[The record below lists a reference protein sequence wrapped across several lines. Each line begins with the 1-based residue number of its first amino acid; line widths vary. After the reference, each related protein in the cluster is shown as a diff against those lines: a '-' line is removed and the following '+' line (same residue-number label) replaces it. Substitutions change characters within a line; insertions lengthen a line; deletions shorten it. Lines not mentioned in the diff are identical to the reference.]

1 MSACM
6 ASSLRPTPLTVQV
19 DTPHLQQ
26 PRRPQSPYRIQKE
39 LGSGLHG
46 RVLRAFDE
54 KAQRYVAIKLPA
66 ELTVDNMENRTV
78 DLNALDSQVNSIAL
92 ECSAMSRVQ
101 HPNVLRVDRAVPG
114 KKLDYD
120 YVAMVTEFAPNGDLF
135 ELLEV
140 KGALPEVLVKAYA
153 SQLLQALA
161 ACHASGVVHRDVK
174 PENLLLDA
182 DFQLKLCDFGVAV
195 MIPDGVCDV
204 VSQDESGTTMY
215 MAPEVRSKRPY
226 RCTPVDVWSTGVVLF
241 ILVTGLP
248 PFNEVQRGDIWY
260 DCLLK
265 GDLKNFWARQPDE
278 VKCRMTS
285 GARDLISK
293 MLTANP
299 EQRITV
305 AQALQHPWLQGIEHV
320 DPALV
325 REEVSAYLA

>member
-1 MSACM
+1 MGVERLGLNEVDREANGV
-6 ASSLRPTPLTVQV
+6 PLQ
-19 DTPHLQQ
+19 
-26 PRRPQSPYRIQKE
+26 RRRE
-39 LGSGLHG
+39 
-46 RVLRAFDE
+46 
-54 KAQRYVAIKLPA
+54 VAIKLPA
-66 ELTVDNMENRTV
+66 ELTVDAIVNRTV
-78 DLNALDSQVNSIAL
+78 NLNALDKQVNSIAH
-92 ECSAMSRVQ
+92 ECNAMSRVQ

-135 ELLEV
+135 ELLDI
-140 KGALPEVLVKAYA
+140 KGALPEVLVKVYA
-153 SQLLQALA
+153 SQLLHALA

-174 PENLLLDA
+174 PENLLLSA
-182 DFQLKLCDFGVAV
+182 DFQLKLCDFGVAA
-195 MIPDGVCDV
+195 MIPEGESDV
-204 VSQDESGTTMY
+204 VSQDESGTMMY
-215 MAPEVRSKRPY
+215 MAPEVRARRPY

-248 PFNEVQRGDIWY
+248 PFNEAQQGDVWY
-260 DCLLK
+260 NCLLK

-278 VKCRMTS
+278 VKCRMTY

-293 MLTANP
+293 MLTVNP

-305 AQALQHPWLQGIEHV
+305 TQALQHPWLQGIEHV

>member
-1 MSACM
+1 MGVDRLGLDEVDREANG
-6 ASSLRPTPLTVQV
+6 LR
-19 DTPHLQQ
+19 LQ
-26 PRRPQSPYRIQKE
+26 R
-39 LGSGLHG
+39 G
-46 RVLRAFDE
+46 RE
-54 KAQRYVAIKLPA
+54 VAIKLPA
-66 ELTVDNMENRTV
+66 ELTVDAIVNRTV
-78 DLNALDSQVNSIAL
+78 NLNALDKQVNSIAH
-92 ECSAMSRVQ
+92 ECNAMSRVQ

-135 ELLEV
+135 ELLDV
-140 KGALPEVLVKAYA
+140 KGALPEVLVKVYA
-153 SQLLQALA
+153 SQLLHALA

-174 PENLLLDA
+174 PENLLLST
-182 DFQLKLCDFGVAV
+182 DFQLKLCDFGVAA
-195 MIPDGVCDV
+195 MIPEGESDV
-204 VSQDESGTTMY
+204 VSQDESGTMMY
-215 MAPEVRSKRPY
+215 MAPEVRARRPY

-248 PFNEVQRGDIWY
+248 PFNEAQQGDVWY
-260 DCLLK
+260 NCLLK

-278 VKCRMTS
+278 VKCRMTY

-293 MLTANP
+293 MLTVNP

-305 AQALQHPWLQGIEHV
+305 TQALQHPWLQGIEHV